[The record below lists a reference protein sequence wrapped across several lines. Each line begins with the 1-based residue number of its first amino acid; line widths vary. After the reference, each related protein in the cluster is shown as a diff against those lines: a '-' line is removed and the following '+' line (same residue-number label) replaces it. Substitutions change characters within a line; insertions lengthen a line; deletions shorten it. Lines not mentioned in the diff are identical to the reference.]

1 MSIYFD
7 HAATTQTCS
16 EAIEAMVEAAGQT
29 YGNPS
34 SLHGKGM
41 AAEDRIVDARKF
53 FAKTLGVTEKEIF
66 FTSGGTESNNLAI
79 QGVAR
84 AYRRTGMHVITTEI
98 EHPSV
103 GSVFASLEEEGF
115 RVTRLGVDDKGHIKP
130 DELREAI
137 DKETILVSIM
147 QVNNEI
153 GTVQDMNLIGKL
165 VKEANPGALLHVDGV
180 QGFMK
185 LPLNLKNSR
194 IDLYSVSS
202 HKIHGPKGVGALYL
216 RHNVKIKPLFYGG
229 SQQNGIRPGTENV
242 PGICGF
248 HKAAVRA
255 CERWENG
262 YVKAIELKKALVD
275 KLNDKLPEWMV
286 NSPVST
292 GVFED
297 ETASPYIVSI
307 RSASIKGEVI
317 LHALED
323 YGFYVST
330 GSACSSKKLNIS
342 HVLKAIGL
350 KDIESD
356 RSIRISFCADNT
368 IDEIDEFVN
377 ALCQIDAMFGRF
389 VKR

>member
-1 MSIYFD
+1 M
-7 HAATTQTCS
+7 
-16 EAIEAMVEAAGQT
+16 
-29 YGNPS
+29 
-34 SLHGKGM
+34 
-41 AAEDRIVDARKF
+41 
-53 FAKTLGVTEKEIF
+53 
-66 FTSGGTESNNLAI
+66 
-79 QGVAR
+79 
-84 AYRRTGMHVITTEI
+84 
-98 EHPSV
+98 
-103 GSVFASLEEEGF
+103 
-115 RVTRLGVDDKGHIKP
+115 TRLGVDDKGHIKP

-165 VKEANPGALLHVDGV
+165 VKEANPGPASCGWRTGIHEVAFES
-180 QGFMK
+180 Q
-185 LPLNLKNSR
+185 NSR